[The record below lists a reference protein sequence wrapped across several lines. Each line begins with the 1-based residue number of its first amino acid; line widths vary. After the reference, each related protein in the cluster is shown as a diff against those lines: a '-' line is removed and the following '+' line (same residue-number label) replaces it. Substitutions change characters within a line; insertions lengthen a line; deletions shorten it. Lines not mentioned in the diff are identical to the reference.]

1 MVTFRSVSH
10 PAHAQMTTGNGRPAP
25 DGEGGPAGGVIGQVR
40 AAAAEVG
47 ASYSHGEDRPL
58 RSYAAAMAVYG
69 TVVGS
74 AALVARRKR
83 LPLPERISA
92 QDLALIAVATHKL
105 SRTIAKDAVTSPLR
119 APFTQYKEAA
129 GAGELNEEVTAEGW
143 AHGIGELLSC
153 PFCLAQWV
161 ATGFVGGLVV
171 APRAT
176 RLVASVFAARAGSD
190 MLQWAYTAVEHAAA

>member
-1 MVTFRSVSH
+1 MSTDLGQADPRD
-10 PAHAQMTTGNGRPAP
+10 
-25 DGEGGPAGGVIGQVR
+25 DGSTAGGVLGQVR
-40 AAAAEVG
+40 AAAADVG

-69 TVVGS
+69 TVVGT
-74 AALVARRKR
+74 AAFVARRR
-83 LPLPERISA
+83 RFPLPERISA

-119 APFTQYKEAA
+119 APFTQYKEPA

-161 ATGFVGGLVV
+161 ATGFVGGLVI

-190 MLQWAYTAVEHAAA
+190 MLQWAYTAVEHAAG

>member
-1 MVTFRSVSH
+1 MPFRSVSH
-10 PAHAQMTTGNGRPAP
+10 SAHAQMSTGQAAP
-25 DGEGGPAGGVIGQVR
+25 RDDGSSAGGVLGRVR
-40 AAAAEVG
+40 AAAGAVE

-58 RSYAAAMAVYG
+58 RSYAGAMAVYG
-69 TVVGS
+69 TVVGT
-74 AALVARRKR
+74 AAIIARRKR

>member
-1 MVTFRSVSH
+1 MPFRSVFH
-10 PAHAQMTTGNGRPAP
+10 AAHAQMSTGLAQTAP
-25 DGEGGPAGGVIGQVR
+25 HDGEEQPTGVLGQVR

-47 ASYSHGEDRPL
+47 ESYSHGEDRPL

-69 TVVGS
+69 TVVAT
-74 AALVARRKR
+74 AAIVARRKHV
-83 LPLPERISA
+83 PLPDRISP

-190 MLQWAYTAVEHAAA
+190 MLQWAYTAVEHAA